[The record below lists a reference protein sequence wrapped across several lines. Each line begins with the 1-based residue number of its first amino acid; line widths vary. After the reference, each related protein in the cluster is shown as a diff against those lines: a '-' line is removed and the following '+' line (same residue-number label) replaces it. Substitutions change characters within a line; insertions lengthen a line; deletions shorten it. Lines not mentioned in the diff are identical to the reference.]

1 MGDSEFALCVQGGQ
15 EEPRIRVI
23 KLSLPSI
30 DVLLGAE
37 EEAIGKLWFLGCC
50 GGGCA
55 MIRRG
60 DSLML
65 NSSEGCN
72 CLLIVLMFGMMLAF
86 NNYFIFL
93 LRFFVACLLCFI
105 VFT

>member
-55 MIRRG
+55 MIRG
-60 DSLML
+60 DTLML

-93 LRFFVACLLCFI
+93 LRFFVVCLLCFI
-105 VFT
+105 VIT

>member
-1 MGDSEFALCVQGGQ
+1 MFRGDRRNPKSG
-15 EEPRIRVI
+15 
-23 KLSLPSI
+23 SLNYLYQ
-30 DVLLGAE
+30 VLMFYWAG

-55 MIRRG
+55 MIQRG
-60 DSLML
+60 DTIML

-93 LRFFVACLLCFI
+93 LRFFVVCLLCFI